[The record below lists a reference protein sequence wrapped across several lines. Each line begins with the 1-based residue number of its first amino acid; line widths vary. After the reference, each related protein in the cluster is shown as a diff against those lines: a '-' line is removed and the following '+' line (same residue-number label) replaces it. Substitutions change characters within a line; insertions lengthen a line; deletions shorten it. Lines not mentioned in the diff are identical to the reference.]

1 MAGRLVALRRMGKVT
16 FAHLLDETGRIQLY
30 FQRDLT
36 PKYELLKKLDVGDI
50 LGVRGHPFTTKTGE
64 VTVKVLDWTPLV
76 KSLHPLPDKWH
87 GLRDKEVRYRQRYL
101 DLIVNPEV
109 REVFRRRSEIV
120 RYIRRFFEAKGF
132 LEVETPILQPTTG
145 GAEARPFKT
154 YHNALDHEFYLRISL
169 ELYLKRLLVGGYEKV
184 FEIGRNFR
192 NEGID
197 HNHNP
202 EFTMLEAYWAYA
214 DYQDMA
220 GLVEELLSGLVLHLF
235 GSHEVPYQGRVLNFK
250 PPFRRISFV
259 EALKEKAGLPFD
271 PLDLERLRLWAD
283 AHHPELSQVPNYKL
297 LDKLFGIYVEPE
309 LQDPTFVFDFPWPS
323 APGQKAPGEAGPRG
337 ALGPLRRGDG
347 ACSLLLRAQRP
358 LGPKG
363 ALPGAGEAPQGGDE
377 EAPEPD
383 EDFLLAL
390 EYGMPPAAGLG
401 LGIDR
406 LAMLLTDQP
415 SLRDVLLFPLL
426 KPKKEAVEEGV

>member
-169 ELYLKRLLVGGYEKV
+169 ELYLKRLLVGG
-184 FEIGRNFR
+184 
-192 NEGID
+192 
-197 HNHNP
+197 
-202 EFTMLEAYWAYA
+202 T
-214 DYQDMA
+214 
-220 GLVEELLSGLVLHLF
+220 
-235 GSHEVPYQGRVLNFK
+235 
-250 PPFRRISFV
+250 RR
-259 EALKEKAGLPFD
+259 
-271 PLDLERLRLWAD
+271 
-283 AHHPELSQVPNYKL
+283 
-297 LDKLFGIYVEPE
+297 
-309 LQDPTFVFDFPWPS
+309 
-323 APGQKAPGEAGPRG
+323 
-337 ALGPLRRGDG
+337 
-347 ACSLLLRAQRP
+347 
-358 LGPKG
+358 
-363 ALPGAGEAPQGGDE
+363 
-377 EAPEPD
+377 
-383 EDFLLAL
+383 
-390 EYGMPPAAGLG
+390 
-401 LGIDR
+401 
-406 LAMLLTDQP
+406 
-415 SLRDVLLFPLL
+415 SLRSGATSATRALTTTTTPSSPCWRPTGPTPTTRTWRAWWRSSFRASSSTSSGATRSPT
-426 KPKKEAVEEGV
+426 KGGC